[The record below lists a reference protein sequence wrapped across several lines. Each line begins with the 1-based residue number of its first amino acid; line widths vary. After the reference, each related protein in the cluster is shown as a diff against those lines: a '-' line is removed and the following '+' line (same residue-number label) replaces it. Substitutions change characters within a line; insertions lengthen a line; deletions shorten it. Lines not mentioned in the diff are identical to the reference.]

1 MSHEEYKNTP
11 FEKKQIR
18 QKMKINST
26 FQQSGTLNFA
36 KRFYCVLM
44 INDIYLMMESTLYN
58 MHRKIQT
65 SCFD

>member
-1 MSHEEYKNTP
+1 MPHEEYKNTP

-18 QKMKINST
+18 QKKIINST
-26 FQQSGTLNFA
+26 FQQLETFNIT